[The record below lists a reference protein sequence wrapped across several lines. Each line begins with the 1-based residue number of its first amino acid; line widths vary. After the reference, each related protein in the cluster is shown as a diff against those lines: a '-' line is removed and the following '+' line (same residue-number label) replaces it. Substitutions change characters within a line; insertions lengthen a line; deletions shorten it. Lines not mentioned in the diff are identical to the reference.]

1 MTLASNI
8 KPISYLKSHAA
19 EIVRTL
25 GESTEPYIITQNG
38 QAKVVVQDI
47 DSYER
52 MLETIALLKILV
64 QGKEQIDAGKVQD
77 AADVLANLRSR
88 R

>member
-25 GESTEPYIITQNG
+25 GESKEPYIITQNG

-52 MLETIALLKILV
+52 MQETVALLKILV
-64 QGKEQIDAGKVQD
+64 QGKEQIDAGKVRD

>member
-1 MTLASNI
+1 MKLARNI
-8 KPISYLKSHAA
+8 KPISYLKSHTA

-52 MLETIALLKILV
+52 MQETIALLKILAH
-64 QGKEQIDAGKVQD
+64 GKEQIATGKVRD
-77 AADVLANLRSR
+77 AADVVASLRAR
-88 R
+88 D

>member
-1 MTLASNI
+1 MALASNI

-47 DSYER
+47 NSYER
-52 MLETIALLKILV
+52 MRETIALLKIIA
-64 QGKEQIDAGKVQD
+64 QGKEEIESGKMQD